1 MATSHVVGGMV
12 RVVMLKHPDG
22 NWAAYI
28 STEATMSV
36 EAILKVVSDRWEIEC
51 WDHDAKQLVDRSDR
65 PWDNPER
72 RPSHAD
78 RRRQIAKEMLR
89 NEFMKDLDPG
99 PDNAKIRDRFER
111 LLSLAA

>member
-1 MATSHVVGGMV
+1 MCG
-12 RVVMLKHPDG
+12 
-22 NWAAYI
+22 
-28 STEATMSV
+28 
-36 EAILKVVSDRWEIEC
+36 
-51 WDHDAKQLVDRSDR
+51 
-65 PWDNPER
+65 

-99 PDNAKIRDRFER
+99 PDDTKIRDRFER